1 MLNPFSAAVGVAYD
15 LVTGLTSVLT
25 PLTGGL
31 SAAAAI
37 IVFTV
42 CVRLALLP
50 LSRRQAQAGR
60 ARLRLEPQ
68 AKKLRERHRADPVR
82 AHQELT
88 ALYRAEGTSMWAG
101 IGPSLLQLPIFS
113 VVYRLFLSPAIGGH
127 ANLLLTHTLLGTP
140 LGERWLFA
148 AAPFGPHALVF
159 LIVFLLL
166 AAVAAWT
173 SIHMYRHQPPPPG
186 ALSKVM
192 RVLPF
197 GTVLFAAY
205 VPLAAALYLLTTT
218 AWSAGERATLWRPEA
233 TT

>member
-1 MLNPFSAAVGVAYD
+1 MFNPFSAAVGGAYH

-37 IVFTV
+37 VVFTV
-42 CVRLALLP
+42 CVRLAMLP
-50 LSRRQAQAGR
+50 LSRRQARAGR
-60 ARLRLEPQ
+60 AKQRLEPQ
-68 AKKLRERHRADPVR
+68 VTKLRDRHRADPVR
-82 AHQELT
+82 AHQEIT

-159 LIVFLLL
+159 LVVFLLL
-166 AAVAAWT
+166 AGVAAWT
-173 SIHMYRHQPPPPG
+173 SIRMYRHQPPPPG
-186 ALSKVM
+186 AMSKVM

-205 VPLAAALYLLTTT
+205 VPLAAAVYLLTTT
-218 AWSAGERATLWRPEA
+218 AWSAAERATLWRPEA
-233 TT
+233 RA